1 MFIRTRTE
9 SPVVGFPSW
18 SGVRAG
24 KRWNYKKGQGSR
36 ESRNRCWCHQWPQF
50 KLSSCRSL
58 QVCAVGRSCQ
68 SSKGW
73 ESLDSATQVTSFWLN
88 AFRRLWLFRFILKK
102 FFCLST
108 TQVSWVFQLGMGKG
122 VVLLNSCPSWIPV
135 DILLLSSPGYF
146 RKCPEARESLQCRV
160 SVYERLLMCNRS

>member
-68 SSKGW
+68 SSKVW
-73 ESLDSATQVTSFWLN
+73 ESLDSATSQFFLVERISAALVVS
-88 AFRRLWLFRFILKK
+88 LYPQKVLLFKHN
-102 FFCLST
+102 T
-108 TQVSWVFQLGMGKG
+108 GELGVPARHGKG
-122 VVLLNSCPSWIPV
+122 CGSFELLPQLNSCRY
-135 DILLLSSPGYF
+135 SSPQLTWIF
-146 RKCPEARESLQCRV
+146 QKMSWSKRKPAV
-160 SVYERLLMCNRS
+160 SCLCIWKTVNV